1 MSYLFGNTGGTTWGL
16 KTYNQIFALDSNNT
30 SSANYWN
37 KSGVKNYDTVICSTN
52 HALLTAYYKNG
63 DPSNTLYWYG
73 TGIYLCTNQDT
84 VVINPGSFVCA
95 YEQSSGTF
103 PTGTLPFVELSTDVD
118 KAFGVAISSGTAN
131 GGDILIATSG
141 TWPTRTDDSI
151 AFAEHVQV
159 STSSSTI
166 GQVLGNTTGV
176 IGAIGKLHTASFN
189 IVVNAAGDVNTGCLT
204 TIWGTSAEIN

>member
-16 KTYNQIFALDSNNT
+16 KTYNQIFALDSNET

-37 KSGVKNYDTVICSTN
+37 KSGVRNYDTVICSTN

-73 TGIYLCTNQDT
+73 TGIYLCTNKDT

-95 YEQSSGTF
+95 YESTSAQV
-103 PTGTLPFVELSTDVD
+103 GTLPFVELSTDVD
-118 KAFGVAISSGTAN
+118 KVFGVALSSGTAN

-141 TWPTRTDDSI
+141 TWPIRRNGSI
-151 AFAEHVQV
+151 AFATHVKV
-159 STSSSTI
+159 STSSTYI
-166 GQVLGNTTGV
+166 GQVQQSTSGV
-176 IGAIGKLHTASFN
+176 IGAIGKLHTANFDIIAN
-189 IVVNAAGDVNTGCLT
+189 TAGDADNGCLT